1 LSPAQVQKL
10 EEIFTSADQATSQAV
25 TLLTSQPSS
34 PATAKKLQAAE
45 RSAILRSIALSEAR
59 LGAGFEVL
67 EGPTPTHDRDWH
79 MYTLPSPGKD
89 DHMWVI
95 PISKAKHPR
104 IGDLEKAYRG
114 ASRALDDEHCRT
126 WNAMP
131 FAQRQHIVEE
141 AEAADRAIQ
150 PLGVMLRQL
159 ESAGATQHVEYI
171 QAKQQLAELQRKS
184 SRRPLMLT
192 SQLEAQLGV
201 TSFNSPP

>member
-1 LSPAQVQKL
+1 
-10 EEIFTSADQATSQAV
+10 
-25 TLLTSQPSS
+25 
-34 PATAKKLQAAE
+34 
-45 RSAILRSIALSEAR
+45 
-59 LGAGFEVL
+59 
-67 EGPTPTHDRDWH
+67 
-79 MYTLPSPGKD
+79 
-89 DHMWVI
+89 MWVI